1 MSRYLRISVI
11 VLMGISIH
19 SVVLAQDNPESPD
32 EGTITRVGTT
42 AAQFL
47 KLGVGA
53 RAISLGGAYVAEAN
67 DMSAVYW
74 NPAGFAR
81 LSGSHVQLSNTRY
94 RADVNY
100 NFAAFGTS
108 IDRVGS
114 LGLSLLMV
122 DSGDMAVRTE
132 MQPEGTGEQFN
143 VLSFA
148 LQFSYARNL
157 SDQFSLG
164 ANVKLVQERVWHSK
178 ASSVAFD
185 IGTLFTTPFKSLRL
199 GASMSNLGPKMR
211 LDGRD
216 ILFSED
222 PSPNTDGTAEIVNAQ
237 YRTDGFSMPL
247 IFRVGLAWDA
257 LHTGTHRIV
266 VITDAAHPNDNAEY
280 VNAGAEYEFREL
292 IAFRAGYRNLF
303 KPDTEQGLT
312 AGGSL
317 AIRINRD
324 LAARFDYAY
333 ADFGRLTQT
342 HWFTFNLS
350 F

>member
-1 MSRYLRISVI
+1 MSKFIAFVI
-11 VLMGISIH
+11 VGVGLLYNLSAY
-19 SVVLAQDNPESPD
+19 AQDDPADID

-53 RAISLGGAYVAEAN
+53 RAISLGGSFVAEAN

-81 LSGSHVQLSNTRY
+81 LSGRNLQLSNTRY
-94 RADVNY
+94 LADVNY
-100 NFAAFGTS
+100 NFVAFGTS

-114 LGLSLLMV
+114 IGISLLMV
-122 DSGDMAVRTE
+122 DSGDMPVRTE

-143 VLSFA
+143 ALSFA
-148 LQFSYARNL
+148 LQLSYARNL
-157 SDQFSLG
+157 SSQFSIG
-164 ANVKLVQERVWHSK
+164 GNIKLVQEQIWHSK
-178 ASSVAFD
+178 ASAIAFD
-185 IGTLFTTPFKSLRL
+185 IGTLFTTPFSSLRL
-199 GASMSNLGPKMR
+199 GASMSNLGPKLTME
-211 LDGRD
+211 GRD

-222 PSPNTDGTAEIVNAQ
+222 PSPNTIGTAEIVNAQ
-237 YRTDGFSMPL
+237 YRTDSFSMPL

-257 LHTGTHRIV
+257 INDGTHRIV
-266 VITDAAHPNDNAEY
+266 VMTDATHPNDNAEY
-280 VNAGAEYEFREL
+280 MNAGAEYTFRNL
-292 IAFRAGYRNLF
+292 ISFRAGYRNLF
-303 KPDTEQGLT
+303 EPDTEQGIT

-317 AIRINRD
+317 NVRISRD
-324 LAARFDYAY
+324 LSTRFDYAY

>member
-1 MSRYLRISVI
+1 M
-11 VLMGISIH
+11 VLVFLGISAA
-19 SVVLAQDNPESPD
+19 VQVMAQDNPEPPD
-32 EGTITRVGTT
+32 TGTITRVGTT

-81 LSGSHVQLSNTRY
+81 LSGSHLQLSNTRY
-94 RADVNY
+94 LADIQY

-114 LGLSLLMV
+114 MGLSLLMV
-122 DSGDMAVRTE
+122 DSGDMPVRTE

-143 VLSFA
+143 TLSFA
-148 LQFSYARNL
+148 LQLTYARNL
-157 SDQFSLG
+157 SDQFSVG
-164 ANVKLVQERVWHSK
+164 GNVKLVQERIWHSK
-178 ASSVAFD
+178 ASSIAFD
-185 IGTLFTTPFKSLRL
+185 IGTLFITPYKNLRL

-211 LDGRD
+211 MDGRD

-237 YRTDGFSMPL
+237 YRMDGFSMPL
-247 IFRVGLAWDA
+247 IFRIGLAWNA
-257 LHTGTHRIV
+257 LDTGTHRV
-266 VITDAAHPNDNAEY
+266 VVMTDAAHPNDNAEY
-280 VNAGAEYEFREL
+280 VNAGAEYAFRDL

-303 KPDTEQGLT
+303 EPDTEQGLT

-317 AIRINRD
+317 MVRINRD
-324 LAARFDYAY
+324 LATRFDYAY

>member
-1 MSRYLRISVI
+1 MRKPVWLLI
-11 VLMGISIH
+11 VLLGVSANNP
-19 SVVLAQDNPESPD
+19 VVAQEDPASLE

-47 KLGVGA
+47 KLGAGA
-53 RAISLGGAYVAEAN
+53 RAISFGGAYVAEAS

-81 LSGSHVQLSNTRY
+81 LSGSHLQLSNTQY
-94 RADVNY
+94 LADINY
-100 NFAAFGTS
+100 NFVAFGTAVEP
-108 IDRVGS
+108 VGS
-114 LGLSLLMV
+114 IGLSLLMV

-143 VLSFA
+143 TLSFA
-148 LQFSYARNL
+148 LQLTYARNL
-157 SDQFSLG
+157 SDQFSIGGSL
-164 ANVKLVQERVWHSK
+164 KFVQERIWHSK
-178 ASSVAFD
+178 ASAIAFD
-185 IGTLFTTPFKSLRL
+185 VGTLFTTPFERLRL

-211 LDGRD
+211 MDGRD

-222 PSPNTDGTAEIVNAQ
+222 PSPNTQGTAEIVNAQ
-237 YRTDGFSMPL
+237 YRMDGFSMPL
-247 IFRVGLAWDA
+247 IFRVGVAWDA
-257 LHTGTHRIV
+257 MDTGTHRILV
-266 VITDAAHPNDNAEY
+266 TTDAAHPNDNAEY
-280 VNAGAEYEFREL
+280 VNAGAEYSFRDL

-303 KPDTEQGLT
+303 EPDTEQGLT

-317 AIRINRD
+317 MVRIHRD

>member
-1 MSRYLRISVI
+1 MRKPVWLLI
-11 VLMGISIH
+11 VLLGVSANNP
-19 SVVLAQDNPESPD
+19 VVAQEDPASLE

-47 KLGVGA
+47 KLGAGA
-53 RAISLGGAYVAEAN
+53 RAISFGGAYVAEAS

-81 LSGSHVQLSNTRY
+81 LSGSHLQLSNTQY
-94 RADVNY
+94 LADINY
-100 NFAAFGTS
+100 NFVAFGTAVEP
-108 IDRVGS
+108 VGS
-114 LGLSLLMV
+114 IGLSLLMV

-143 VLSFA
+143 TLSFA
-148 LQFSYARNL
+148 LQLTYARNL
-157 SDQFSLG
+157 SDQFSIGGSL
-164 ANVKLVQERVWHSK
+164 KFVQERIWHSK
-178 ASSVAFD
+178 ASAIAFD
-185 IGTLFTTPFKSLRL
+185 VGTLFTTPFERLRL

-211 LDGRD
+211 MDGRD

-222 PSPNTDGTAEIVNAQ
+222 PSPNTQGTAEIVNAQ
-237 YRTDGFSMPL
+237 YRMDGFSMPL
-247 IFRVGLAWDA
+247 IFRVGVAWDA
-257 LHTGTHRIV
+257 MDTGTHRILV
-266 VITDAAHPNDNAEY
+266 TTDAAHPNDNAEY
-280 VNAGAEYEFREL
+280 VNAGAEYSFRDL

-303 KPDTEQGLT
+303 EPDTEQGLT

-317 AIRINRD
+317 MVRINRD

>member
-1 MSRYLRISVI
+1 MSKFIGCI
-11 VLMGISIH
+11 IICIGVLINSSALG
-19 SVVLAQDNPESPD
+19 QDDPAAID
-32 EGTITRVGTT
+32 EGSITRVGTT

-81 LSGSHVQLSNTRY
+81 LTGRHLQLSNTQY
-94 RADVNY
+94 LADVNY

-108 IDRVGS
+108 IDRFGS
-114 LGLSLLMV
+114 IGLSLLMV

-132 MQPEGTGEQFN
+132 AQPEGTGEQFN
-143 VLSFA
+143 TLSFA
-148 LQFSYARNL
+148 LQVSYARNL
-157 SDQFSLG
+157 SSQFSLG
-164 ANVKLVQERVWHSK
+164 ANIKLIQEQIWHSK
-178 ASSVAFD
+178 ASAIAFD
-185 IGTLFTTPFKSLRL
+185 IGTLFTTPFSSLRL
-199 GASMSNLGPKMR
+199 GASMSNIGPKLRME
-211 LDGRD
+211 GRD

-222 PSPNTDGTAEIVNAQ
+222 PSPNTVGTAEIVNAQ

-257 LHTGTHRIV
+257 INNGTHRIV
-266 VITDAAHPNDNAEY
+266 LMTDATHPNDNAEY
-280 VNAGAEYEFREL
+280 VNAGAEYTFRDL
-292 IAFRAGYRNLF
+292 ISFRAGYRNLF
-303 KPDTEQGLT
+303 EPDTEQGIT

-317 AIRINRD
+317 MIRINRD
-324 LAARFDYAY
+324 LATRFDYAY

>member
-1 MSRYLRISVI
+1 MSKFIAFLIVCVGVLYSFSVQ
-11 VLMGISIH
+11 
-19 SVVLAQDNPESPD
+19 AQDDPAAID

-53 RAISLGGAYVAEAN
+53 RAISLGGSFVAEAN

-81 LSGSHVQLSNTRY
+81 LSGRHLQLSNTRY
-94 RADVNY
+94 LADVNY
-100 NFAAFGTS
+100 NFVAFGTS

-114 LGLSLLMV
+114 IGISLLMV

-143 VLSFA
+143 ALSFA
-148 LQFSYARNL
+148 LQLSYARNL
-157 SDQFSLG
+157 SDQFSIG
-164 ANVKLVQERVWHSK
+164 ANIKLVQEQIWHSK
-178 ASSVAFD
+178 ASAVAFD
-185 IGTLFTTPFKSLRL
+185 IGTLFTTPFSSLRL
-199 GASMSNLGPKMR
+199 GASMSNLGPKLRME
-211 LDGRD
+211 GRD

-222 PSPNTDGTAEIVNAQ
+222 PSPNTIGTAEIVNAQ
-237 YRTDGFSMPL
+237 YRTDSFSMPL

-257 LHTGTHRIV
+257 INDGTHRIV
-266 VITDAAHPNDNAEY
+266 VMTDATHPNDNAEY
-280 VNAGAEYEFREL
+280 VNAGAEYTFRNL
-292 IAFRAGYRNLF
+292 ISFRAGYRNLF
-303 KPDTEQGLT
+303 EPDTEQGIT

-317 AIRINRD
+317 MVRIHRD
-324 LAARFDYAY
+324 LSTRFDYAY

>member
-1 MSRYLRISVI
+1 MRKLVWLLI
-11 VLMGISIH
+11 VFFGMFTNNP
-19 SVVLAQDNPESPD
+19 VVAQEDPASLE

-47 KLGVGA
+47 KLGAGA
-53 RAISLGGAYVAEAN
+53 RAISFGGAYVAEAS

-81 LSGSHVQLSNTRY
+81 LSGSHLQLSNTQY
-94 RADVNY
+94 LADINY
-100 NFAAFGTS
+100 NFVAFGTAVEP
-108 IDRVGS
+108 VGS
-114 LGLSLLMV
+114 IGISLLMV

-132 MQPEGTGEQFN
+132 MEPEGTGEQFN
-143 VLSFA
+143 TLSFA
-148 LQFSYARNL
+148 LQLTYARNL
-157 SDQFSLG
+157 SDQFSIGGSL
-164 ANVKLVQERVWHSK
+164 KFVQERIWHSK
-178 ASSVAFD
+178 ASAIAFD
-185 IGTLFTTPFKSLRL
+185 VGTLFTTPFERLRL

-211 LDGRD
+211 MDGRD

-222 PSPNTDGTAEIVNAQ
+222 PSPNTQGTAEIVNAQ
-237 YRTDGFSMPL
+237 YRMDGFSMPL
-247 IFRVGLAWDA
+247 IFRVGVAWDA
-257 LHTGTHRIV
+257 MDTGTHRILV
-266 VITDAAHPNDNAEY
+266 TTDAAHPNDNAEY
-280 VNAGAEYEFREL
+280 VNAGAEYSFRDL

-303 KPDTEQGLT
+303 EPDTEQGLT

-317 AIRINRD
+317 MVRINRD

>member
-1 MSRYLRISVI
+1 MYKYSCMVALLLGGFAP
-11 VLMGISIH
+11 VL
-19 SVVLAQDNPESPD
+19 VNAQDTSD
-32 EGTITRVGTT
+32 SFDSGTITRVGTT

-47 KLGVGA
+47 KLGAGA

-81 LSGSHVQLSNTRY
+81 LSGRHLQLSNTRY
-94 RADVNY
+94 LADINY
-100 NFAAFGTS
+100 NFVAFGTS
-108 IDRVGS
+108 VDRLGS
-114 LGLSLLMV
+114 LSLALLMV
-122 DSGDMAVRTE
+122 DSGDMSVRTE

-143 VLSFA
+143 MLSFA
-148 LQFSYARNL
+148 LQLTYARNL
-157 SDQFSLG
+157 TDQFSIG
-164 ANVKLVQERVWHSK
+164 GSMKFVQERVWHST
-178 ASSVAFD
+178 ASSIAFD
-185 IGTLFTTPFKSLRL
+185 IGTLFTTPFRTLRL

-211 LDGRD
+211 MDGRD

-222 PSPNTDGTAEIVNAQ
+222 PSPNTKGTAEIVNAQ
-237 YRTDGFSMPL
+237 YRMDGFSMPL

-257 LHTGTHRIV
+257 LDTGTHRV
-266 VITDAAHPNDNAEY
+266 LVTTDAAHPNDNAEY
-280 VNAGAEYEFREL
+280 VNAGVEYVFRDL

-303 KPDTEQGLT
+303 EPDTEQGLT

-317 AIRINRD
+317 MIRMSRE
-324 LAARFDYAY
+324 LAATFDYAY

>member
-1 MSRYLRISVI
+1 
-11 VLMGISIH
+11 MGVFPH
-19 SVVLAQDNPESPD
+19 SLVYAQDDPAAID

-53 RAISLGGAYVAEAN
+53 RAISLGGSFVAEAN

-81 LSGSHVQLSNTRY
+81 LSGRNLQLSNTRY
-94 RADVNY
+94 LADVNY
-100 NFAAFGTS
+100 NFVAFGTS
-108 IDRVGS
+108 IDQVGS
-114 LGLSLLMV
+114 IGVSLLMV
-122 DSGDMAVRTE
+122 DSGDMPVRTE

-143 VLSFA
+143 ALSFA
-148 LQFSYARNL
+148 LQLSYARNL
-157 SDQFSLG
+157 SSQFSIG
-164 ANVKLVQERVWHSK
+164 ANIKLVQEQIWHSK
-178 ASSVAFD
+178 ASAIAFD
-185 IGTLFTTPFKSLRL
+185 IGTLFTTPFSSLRL
-199 GASMSNLGPKMR
+199 GASMSNLGPKLRME
-211 LDGRD
+211 GRD

-222 PSPNTDGTAEIVNAQ
+222 PSPNTIGTAEIVNAQ
-237 YRTDGFSMPL
+237 YRTDSFSMPL

-257 LHTGTHRIV
+257 IDDGTHRIV
-266 VITDAAHPNDNAEY
+266 MMTDATHPNDNAEY
-280 VNAGAEYEFREL
+280 VNAGAEYTFRNL
-292 IAFRAGYRNLF
+292 ISFRVGYRNLF
-303 KPDTEQGLT
+303 EPDTEQGIT

-317 AIRINRD
+317 NIRIQRD
-324 LAARFDYAY
+324 LSTRFDYAY

>member
-1 MSRYLRISVI
+1 MRKPVWLLI
-11 VLMGISIH
+11 VLFGVSANNP
-19 SVVLAQDNPESPD
+19 VVAQEDPASLE

-47 KLGVGA
+47 KLGAGA
-53 RAISLGGAYVAEAN
+53 RAISFGGAYVAEAS

-81 LSGSHVQLSNTRY
+81 LSGSHLQLSNTQY
-94 RADVNY
+94 LADINY
-100 NFAAFGTS
+100 NFVAFGTAVEP
-108 IDRVGS
+108 VGS
-114 LGLSLLMV
+114 IGLSLLMV

-143 VLSFA
+143 TLSFA
-148 LQFSYARNL
+148 LQLTYARNL
-157 SDQFSLG
+157 SDQFSIGGSL
-164 ANVKLVQERVWHSK
+164 KFVQERIWHSK
-178 ASSVAFD
+178 ASAIAFD
-185 IGTLFTTPFKSLRL
+185 VGTLFTTPFERLRL

-211 LDGRD
+211 MDGRD

-222 PSPNTDGTAEIVNAQ
+222 PSPNTQGTAEIVNAQ
-237 YRTDGFSMPL
+237 YRMDGFSMPL
-247 IFRVGLAWDA
+247 IFRVGVAWDA
-257 LHTGTHRIV
+257 MDTGTHRILV
-266 VITDAAHPNDNAEY
+266 TTDAAHPNDNAEY
-280 VNAGAEYEFREL
+280 VNAGAEYSFRDL

-303 KPDTEQGLT
+303 EPDTEQGLT

-317 AIRINRD
+317 MVRIHRD

>member
-1 MSRYLRISVI
+1 MRKPVWLLI
-11 VLMGISIH
+11 VFLGMFAGNP
-19 SVVLAQDNPESPD
+19 VVAQEDPASLE

-47 KLGVGA
+47 KLGAGA
-53 RAISLGGAYVAEAN
+53 RAISFGGAYVAEAS

-81 LSGSHVQLSNTRY
+81 LSGSHLQLSNTQY
-94 RADVNY
+94 LADINY
-100 NFAAFGTS
+100 NFVAFGTAVEP
-108 IDRVGS
+108 VGS
-114 LGLSLLMV
+114 IGLSLLMV

-143 VLSFA
+143 TLSFA
-148 LQFSYARNL
+148 LQLTYARNL
-157 SDQFSLG
+157 SDQFSIGGSL
-164 ANVKLVQERVWHSK
+164 KFVQERIWHSK
-178 ASSVAFD
+178 ASAIAFD
-185 IGTLFTTPFKSLRL
+185 VGTLFTTPFERLRL

-211 LDGRD
+211 MDGRD

-222 PSPNTDGTAEIVNAQ
+222 PSPNTQGTAEIVNAQ
-237 YRTDGFSMPL
+237 YRMDGFSMPL
-247 IFRVGLAWDA
+247 IFRVGVAWDA
-257 LHTGTHRIV
+257 MDTGTHRILV
-266 VITDAAHPNDNAEY
+266 TTDAAHPNDNAEY
-280 VNAGAEYEFREL
+280 VNAGAEYSFRDL

-303 KPDTEQGLT
+303 EPDTEQGLT

-317 AIRINRD
+317 MVRIHRD

>member
-1 MSRYLRISVI
+1 
-11 VLMGISIH
+11 MGKFICMLIMLFGVSTKGGL
-19 SVVLAQDNPESPD
+19 VMAQDDPASLE

-53 RAISLGGAYVAEAN
+53 RAVSLGGAYVAEVS

-81 LSGSHVQLSNTRY
+81 LSGSHLQLSNTQY
-94 RADVNY
+94 LADINY
-100 NFAAFGTS
+100 NFAVFGTTVES
-108 IDRVGS
+108 VGS
-114 LGLSLLMV
+114 MGLSLLMV

-143 VLSFA
+143 TLSFA
-148 LQFSYARNL
+148 LQLTYARNL
-157 SDQFSLG
+157 SDHFSIGGSL
-164 ANVKLVQERVWHSK
+164 KFIQERIWHSK
-178 ASSVAFD
+178 ASSIAFD
-185 IGTLFTTPFKSLRL
+185 VGTLFTTPFRSLRL

-211 LDGRD
+211 MDGRD

-222 PSPNTDGTAEIVNAQ
+222 PSPNTEGTAEIVNAQ
-237 YRTDGFSMPL
+237 YRMDGFSMPL

-257 LHTGTHRIV
+257 MDTGTHRIL
-266 VITDAAHPNDNAEY
+266 ITTDAAHPNDNAEY
-280 VNAGAEYEFREL
+280 VNAGAEYTFRDL
-292 IAFRAGYRNLF
+292 ISFRAGYRNLF
-303 KPDTEQGLT
+303 EPDTEQGLT

-317 AIRINRD
+317 MVRIDRD
-324 LAARFDYAY
+324 LVARFDYAY

>member
-1 MSRYLRISVI
+1 MSKFIAFLIVCVGVLYSFSVQ
-11 VLMGISIH
+11 
-19 SVVLAQDNPESPD
+19 AQDDPAAID

-53 RAISLGGAYVAEAN
+53 RAISLGGSFVAEAN

-81 LSGSHVQLSNTRY
+81 LSGRHLQLSNTRY
-94 RADVNY
+94 LADVNY
-100 NFAAFGTS
+100 NFVAFGTS

-114 LGLSLLMV
+114 IGVSLLMV

-148 LQFSYARNL
+148 LQLSYARNL
-157 SDQFSLG
+157 SDQFSIG
-164 ANVKLVQERVWHSK
+164 ANIKLVQEQIWHSK
-178 ASSVAFD
+178 ASAVAFD
-185 IGTLFTTPFKSLRL
+185 IGTLFTTPFSSLRL
-199 GASMSNLGPKMR
+199 GASMSNLGPKLRME
-211 LDGRD
+211 GRD

-222 PSPNTDGTAEIVNAQ
+222 PSPNTIGTAEIVNAQ
-237 YRTDGFSMPL
+237 YRTDSFSMPL

-257 LHTGTHRIV
+257 INDGTHRIV
-266 VITDAAHPNDNAEY
+266 VMTDATHPNDNAEY
-280 VNAGAEYEFREL
+280 VNAGAEYTFRNL
-292 IAFRAGYRNLF
+292 ISFRAGYRNLF
-303 KPDTEQGLT
+303 EPDTEQGIT
-312 AGGSL
+312 AGSSL
-317 AIRINRD
+317 MVRIHRD
-324 LAARFDYAY
+324 LSTRFDYAY

>member
-1 MSRYLRISVI
+1 MRKLVWLLI
-11 VLMGISIH
+11 VFFGMFTNNP
-19 SVVLAQDNPESPD
+19 VLAQEDPASLE

-47 KLGVGA
+47 KLGAGA
-53 RAISLGGAYVAEAN
+53 RAISFGGAYVAEAS

-81 LSGSHVQLSNTRY
+81 LSGSHLQLSNTQY
-94 RADVNY
+94 LADINY
-100 NFAAFGTS
+100 NFVAFGTAVEP
-108 IDRVGS
+108 VGS
-114 LGLSLLMV
+114 IGISLLMV

-132 MQPEGTGEQFN
+132 MEPEGTGEQFN
-143 VLSFA
+143 TLSFA
-148 LQFSYARNL
+148 LQLTYARNL
-157 SDQFSLG
+157 SDQFSIGGSL
-164 ANVKLVQERVWHSK
+164 KFVQERIWHSK
-178 ASSVAFD
+178 ASAIAFD
-185 IGTLFTTPFKSLRL
+185 VGTLFTTPFERLRL

-211 LDGRD
+211 MDGRD

-222 PSPNTDGTAEIVNAQ
+222 PSPNTQGTAEIVNAQ
-237 YRTDGFSMPL
+237 YRMDGFSMPL
-247 IFRVGLAWDA
+247 IFRVGVAWDA
-257 LHTGTHRIV
+257 MDTGTHRILV
-266 VITDAAHPNDNAEY
+266 TTDAAHPNDNAEY
-280 VNAGAEYEFREL
+280 VNAGAEYSFRDL

-303 KPDTEQGLT
+303 EPDTEQGLT

-317 AIRINRD
+317 MVRINRD

>member
-1 MSRYLRISVI
+1 MSKHICM
-11 VLMGISIH
+11 VL
-19 SVVLAQDNPESPD
+19 VLAGMPITGLARAQDSPD
-32 EGTITRVGTT
+32 SPDQGTITRVGTT

-81 LSGSHVQLSNTRY
+81 LSGSHLQLSNTRY
-94 RADVNY
+94 LADINY

-114 LGLSLLMV
+114 MGLSLLMV
-122 DSGDMAVRTE
+122 DSGDMPVRTE

-143 VLSFA
+143 TLSFA
-148 LQFSYARNL
+148 LQLTYARNL
-157 SDQFSLG
+157 STQFSIG
-164 ANVKLVQERVWHSK
+164 ANIKLVQERIWHSK
-178 ASSVAFD
+178 ASSIAFD
-185 IGTLFTTPFKSLRL
+185 IGTLFTTPYKNLRL
-199 GASMSNLGPKMR
+199 GASMSNLGPKMQM
-211 LDGRD
+211 DGRD

-237 YRTDGFSMPL
+237 YRMDGFSMPL

-257 LHTGTHRIV
+257 LDTGTHHV
-266 VITDAAHPNDNAEY
+266 VVMTDATHPNDNVEY
-280 VNAGAEYEFREL
+280 VNAGAEYTFRDL

-303 KPDTEQGLT
+303 EPDTEQGLT
-312 AGGSL
+312 VGGSL
-317 AIRINRD
+317 MIRIHRD
-324 LAARFDYAY
+324 LSTRFDYAY

>member
-1 MSRYLRISVI
+1 MRKPVWLLI
-11 VLMGISIH
+11 VLLGV
-19 SVVLAQDNPESPD
+19 SVNNPVVAQEDPASLE

-47 KLGVGA
+47 KLGAGA
-53 RAISLGGAYVAEAN
+53 RAISFGGAYVAEAS

-81 LSGSHVQLSNTRY
+81 LSGSHLQLSNTQY
-94 RADVNY
+94 LADINY
-100 NFAAFGTS
+100 NFVAFGTAVEP
-108 IDRVGS
+108 VGS
-114 LGLSLLMV
+114 IGLSLLMV

-143 VLSFA
+143 TLSFA
-148 LQFSYARNL
+148 LQLTYARNL
-157 SDQFSLG
+157 SDQFSIGGSL
-164 ANVKLVQERVWHSK
+164 KFVQERIWHSK
-178 ASSVAFD
+178 ASAIAFD
-185 IGTLFTTPFKSLRL
+185 VGTLFTTPFERLRL

-211 LDGRD
+211 MDGRD

-222 PSPNTDGTAEIVNAQ
+222 PSPNTQGTAEIVNAQ
-237 YRTDGFSMPL
+237 YRMDGFSMPL
-247 IFRVGLAWDA
+247 IFRVGVAWDA
-257 LHTGTHRIV
+257 MDTGTHRILV
-266 VITDAAHPNDNAEY
+266 TTDAAHPNDNAEY
-280 VNAGAEYEFREL
+280 VNAGAEYSFRDL

-303 KPDTEQGLT
+303 EPDTEQGLT

-317 AIRINRD
+317 MVRIHRD

>member
-1 MSRYLRISVI
+1 MRKPVWLLI
-11 VLMGISIH
+11 VFLGMFAGNP
-19 SVVLAQDNPESPD
+19 VVAQEDPALLE

-47 KLGVGA
+47 KLGAGA
-53 RAISLGGAYVAEAN
+53 RAISFGGAYVAEAS

-81 LSGSHVQLSNTRY
+81 LSGSHLQLSNTQY
-94 RADVNY
+94 LADINY
-100 NFAAFGTS
+100 NFVAFGTAVEP
-108 IDRVGS
+108 VGS
-114 LGLSLLMV
+114 IGLSLLMV

-143 VLSFA
+143 TLSFA
-148 LQFSYARNL
+148 LQLTYARNL
-157 SDQFSLG
+157 SDQFSIGGSL
-164 ANVKLVQERVWHSK
+164 KFVQERIWHSK
-178 ASSVAFD
+178 ASAIAFD
-185 IGTLFTTPFKSLRL
+185 VGTLFTTPFERLRL

-211 LDGRD
+211 MDGRD

-222 PSPNTDGTAEIVNAQ
+222 PSPNTQGTAEIVNAQ
-237 YRTDGFSMPL
+237 YRMDGFSMPL
-247 IFRVGLAWDA
+247 IFRVGVAWDA
-257 LHTGTHRIV
+257 MDTGTHRILV
-266 VITDAAHPNDNAEY
+266 TTDAAHPNDNAEY
-280 VNAGAEYEFREL
+280 VNAGAEYSFRDL

-303 KPDTEQGLT
+303 EPDTEQGLT

-317 AIRINRD
+317 MVRIHRD

>member
-1 MSRYLRISVI
+1 M
-11 VLMGISIH
+11 
-19 SVVLAQDNPESPD
+19 AQDDPASLE

-53 RAISLGGAYVAEAN
+53 RAVSLGGAYVAEVS

-81 LSGSHVQLSNTRY
+81 LSGSHLQLSNTQY
-94 RADVNY
+94 LADINY
-100 NFAAFGTS
+100 NFAVFGTTVES
-108 IDRVGS
+108 VGS
-114 LGLSLLMV
+114 MGLSLLMV

-143 VLSFA
+143 TLSFA
-148 LQFSYARNL
+148 LQLTYARNL
-157 SDQFSLG
+157 SDHFSIGGSL
-164 ANVKLVQERVWHSK
+164 KFIQERIWHSK
-178 ASSVAFD
+178 ASSIAFD
-185 IGTLFTTPFKSLRL
+185 VGTLFTTPFRSLRL

-211 LDGRD
+211 MDGRD

-222 PSPNTDGTAEIVNAQ
+222 PSPNTEGTAEIVNAQ
-237 YRTDGFSMPL
+237 YRMDGFSMPL

-257 LHTGTHRIV
+257 MDTGTHRIL
-266 VITDAAHPNDNAEY
+266 ITTDAAHPNDNAEY
-280 VNAGAEYEFREL
+280 VNAGAEYTFRDL
-292 IAFRAGYRNLF
+292 ISFRAGYRNLF
-303 KPDTEQGLT
+303 EPDTEQGLT

-317 AIRINRD
+317 MVRIDRD
-324 LAARFDYAY
+324 LVARFDYAY